1 MSQQY
6 RICRNCAAPIASD
19 QAYCLR
25 CGAQSIEPI
34 VQQSGKFETFPPEQ
48 AAAPG
53 PVVPYAVQQ
62 PVVPPYPPQQGQG
75 YAPPSAP
82 SPYYPATYA
91 QQTPLSPGPE
101 QVGSSP
107 QSPPPR
113 PTISPG
119 LFIILAVVALL
130 LLVGIGSLFYNLS
143 QHNSSKPG
151 PTPTP
156 GITPNAAPTR
166 ETTPI
171 PTRTPGITPTPT
183 AFQAPTTGI
192 TVNQHFIYTASS
204 ISFAK
209 TGTNT

>member
-6 RICRNCAAPIASD
+6 RICRNCAAPVA
-19 QAYCLR
+19 QVQPYCLR
-25 CGAQSIEPI
+25 CGAQYTQPI
-34 VQQSGKFETFPPEQ
+34 AQQSREFEKFSPRQ
-48 AAAPG
+48 AAATS
-53 PVVPYAVQQ
+53 PVGPYAARQ
-62 PVVPPYPPQQGQG
+62 PAVPPFHPPQGQG
-75 YAPPSAP
+75 YAPPSAS
-82 SPYYPATYA
+82 SPYYLATYA
-91 QQTPLSPGPE
+91 TPTSPAPAQE
-101 QVGSSP
+101 EEHP
-107 QSPPPR
+107 QPPPSR
-113 PTISPG
+113 PAISPG

-156 GITPNAAPTR
+156 GITPTAAPTR
-166 ETTPI
+166 EITPI

-192 TVNQHFIYTASS
+192 TVNQHFVRTTSS

-209 TGTNT
+209 TGTNTL

>member
-6 RICRNCAAPIASD
+6 RICRNCAAPVASD

-34 VQQSGKFETFPPEQ
+34 VHQPRKFETFPPEQ

-53 PVVPYAVQQ
+53 PVMPYAAQQ
-62 PVVPPYPPQQGQG
+62 PVVPP
-75 YAPPSAP
+75 
-82 SPYYPATYA
+82 SPYYQATYS
-91 QQTPLSPGPE
+91 QQTLLSPGAE

-107 QSPPPR
+107 QPPTSR
-113 PTISPG
+113 PAIRPG
-119 LFIILAVVALL
+119 LFIILVVVALL
-130 LLVGIGSLFYNLS
+130 LLVGIGSLFYNVS

-156 GITPNAAPTR
+156 GITPTAAPTR
-166 ETTPI
+166 EITPI

-183 AFQAPTTGI
+183 VFQAPTAGI
-192 TVNQHFIYTASS
+192 TVNQHFVRTTSS

-209 TGTNT
+209 TGTNTL

>member
-1 MSQQY
+1 
-6 RICRNCAAPIASD
+6 
-19 QAYCLR
+19 
-25 CGAQSIEPI
+25 
-34 VQQSGKFETFPPEQ
+34 
-48 AAAPG
+48 
-53 PVVPYAVQQ
+53 AVQQ

-156 GITPNAAPTR
+156 GITPNAASTR
-166 ETTPI
+166 
-171 PTRTPGITPTPT
+171 
-183 AFQAPTTGI
+183 
-192 TVNQHFIYTASS
+192 
-204 ISFAK
+204 
-209 TGTNT
+209 